1 MNRPIICTEI
11 EPVILKNSP
20 TKGRTR
26 WFHRRF
32 LLYTYR
38 LANTYPSE
46 TISKIAEG
54 TIPNSFYGAPITLI
68 LKPNKISQ
76 KRENYRSISMINTD
90 IRILSTNKPNPTM
103 H

>member
-54 TIPNSFYGAPITLI
+54 TIPNSLWGPDHPDTETKQNIT
-68 LKPNKISQ
+68 K
-76 KRENYRSISMINTD
+76 KRKLQVNIND
-90 IRILSTNKPNPTM
+90 QHRHKNPQY
-103 H
+103 